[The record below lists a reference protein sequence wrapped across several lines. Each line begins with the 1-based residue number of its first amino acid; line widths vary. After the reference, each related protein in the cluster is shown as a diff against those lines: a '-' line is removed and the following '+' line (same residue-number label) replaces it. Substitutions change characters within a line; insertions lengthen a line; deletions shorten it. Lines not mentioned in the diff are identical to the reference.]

1 MAPRAPRGPAAAG
14 PAERCRAPGLWRS
27 RAAAAILRE
36 AGREGGRPQSHIG
49 MHEIAG
55 GTGIVR
61 LFLFEEK
68 RILIVCWG
76 EKDS

>member
-1 MAPRAPRGPAAAG
+1 MCPLRPSCSRPSREVPGWRPVVELHSGSHFKRG
-14 PAERCRAPGLWRS
+14 W
-27 RAAAAILRE
+27 
-36 AGREGGRPQSHIG
+36 EGGRPQSHIG

-55 GTGIVR
+55 VTGIVH